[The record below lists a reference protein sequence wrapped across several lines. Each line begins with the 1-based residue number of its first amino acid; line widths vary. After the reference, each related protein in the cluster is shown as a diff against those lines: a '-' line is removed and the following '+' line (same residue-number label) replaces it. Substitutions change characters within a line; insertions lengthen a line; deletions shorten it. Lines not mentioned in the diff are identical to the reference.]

1 MVDHVDILS
10 ETIAAIRT
18 GHPASG
24 LFVRHAPWG
33 RRYPVVPGAGFHVVL
48 QGSCWLVPP
57 GGAPIA
63 LGVGDVVFMPRGADH
78 DLVDQLNTPVTEIAQ
93 PGEPREIAGAG
104 ARATLLCGAY
114 ELGRA
119 RSHPLLD
126 ELPEFIH
133 LPARLGRHP
142 ALRGAVD
149 LLAAEIAEPR
159 QGSDAAVPALLEMML
174 LFILRAWFDEQAQ
187 EHTTTGWAGAFADPA
202 VAAALR
208 AVHEEPARSWTVPD
222 LSEVA
227 GVSRATLARRFT
239 ATVGE
244 PPLAYVTRWRMLT
257 AARLLRD
264 TDGALGSVARKVG
277 YTSEFAFAKAFKRE
291 YGLAPGQ
298 YRRAD
303 DNRPL
308 IAV

>member
-1 MVDHVDILS
+1 MDILS

-18 GHPASG
+18 GSPTSG
-24 LFVRHAPWG
+24 MFIRHAPWG

-57 GGAPIA
+57 GGTPMA

-78 DLVDQLNTPVTEIAQ
+78 DLLDSLHTPVTELAQ
-93 PGEPREIAGAG
+93 PGEPREVTGPG
-104 ARATLLCGAY
+104 VRAALLCGAY
-114 ELGRA
+114 ELGRQ

-133 LPARLGRHP
+133 LPARPGRHP

-159 QGSDAAVPALLEMML
+159 PGSDAAVPALLETLL
-174 LFILRAWFDEQAQ
+174 LFVLRAWLDEQA
-187 EHTTTGWAGAFADPA
+187 TDRSTGWAGAFADPA

-208 AVHEEPARSWTVPD
+208 AVHEEPARTWTVPD

-257 AARLLRD
+257 AARLLRE
-264 TDGALGSVARKVG
+264 TDSPLGAVARKVG

-298 YRRAD
+298 YRRAED
-303 DNRPL
+303 KPPL
-308 IAV
+308 VAV

>member
-1 MVDHVDILS
+1 MDVLS

-18 GHPASG
+18 GSPTSG
-24 LFVRHAPWG
+24 MFVRHAPWG

-48 QGSCWLVPP
+48 QGSCWLVPST
-57 GGAPIA
+57 GAEPMA
-63 LGVGDVVFMPRGADH
+63 LGAGDVVFMPRGADH
-78 DLVDQLNTPVTEIAQ
+78 DLVDHLDSPVTETAR
-93 PGEPREIAGAG
+93 PGEPREVEGPGVRTA
-104 ARATLLCGAY
+104 LLCGAY
-114 ELGRA
+114 ELGRQ

-133 LPARLGRHP
+133 LPARPGRHP

-149 LLAAEIAEPR
+149 LLAAEIAAPR
-159 QGSDAAVPALLEMML
+159 PGSDAAVPALLEMLL
-174 LFILRAWFDEQAQ
+174 LFVLRAWFEEQAGAR
-187 EHTTTGWAGAFADPA
+187 TTGWAGAFADPA

-208 AVHEEPARSWTVPD
+208 AVHEEPARPWTVPD
-222 LSEVA
+222 LSDVA

-257 AARLLRD
+257 AARLLRE
-264 TDGALGSVARKVG
+264 TNAALGTVARKVG

-291 YGLAPGQ
+291 YGLAPGR
-298 YRRAD
+298 YRSTD
-303 DNRPL
+303 DKPPL
-308 IAV
+308 VAV